1 MTGSLLALVAIGK
14 QDSELIG
21 NPEISFFRNV
31 YRHHT
36 HFSIESIPL
45 SFDQGLIFGKKTTLI
60 IPRKADL
67 LSKLV
72 LELRLPAL
80 GSPGQNISW
89 INGAGHSLIKEISV
103 EIGGVKID
111 TQTGEFMDILSQ
123 TELNEA
129 KKGGYYQMIAKHE
142 FYNKYSQSNET
153 ILFIPLQFWFCR
165 HISNALPLVAL
176 QYHEVKITLQLRE
189 FNQSWYSGSTMS
201 DIPTS
206 LFNIDGRLHCDFIFL
221 SNQERRFFATQKQR
235 YLIEQVQMYDGN
247 GIGRNTVND
256 NINIFFNH
264 PIKEL
269 FWIYKADAISE
280 TNDWLN
286 FSKTLNYIETNEK
299 PREAI
304 KACQWKINGHDL
316 MEEKSGAYYRLVN
329 PYKYYNRIPDNYIY
343 CHSFSLEPLKYQP
356 TGHLNF
362 SMLNSA
368 VLSLTFT
375 DNIPD
380 GSVTIYGKNYNIL
393 EIKQGQGALLY
404 SA

>member
-1 MTGSLLALVAIGK
+1 MTGSLLALVAIGQ

-80 GSPGQNISW
+80 GSQDHNISW
-89 INGAGHSLIKEISV
+89 INGAGHSLIKEVSV

-111 TQTGEFMDILSQ
+111 TQTGEFMDILTQ

-142 FYNKYSQSNET
+142 FYNKYSQTNET

-299 PREAI
+299 PQEAI

>member
-80 GSPGQNISW
+80 GSQDQNISW
-89 INGAGHSLIKEISV
+89 INGAGHSLIKEVSV

-142 FYNKYSQSNET
+142 FYNKYSQTNET

-176 QYHEVKITLQLRE
+176 QYHEIKITLQLRE

-299 PREAI
+299 PQEAI

-393 EIKQGQGALLY
+393 EIKQGQGSLLY